1 MSNLFFRVWAY
12 ETLNCSFSLWKKKQ
26 QQKNKNKRNN
36 NNSLLIGV
44 VDSLIHEAA
53 ISANYTSFYT
63 LKYFFIMFFVSILDD
78 TRKRDE
84 K

>member
-1 MSNLFFRVWAY
+1 M
-12 ETLNCSFSLWKKKQ
+12 
-26 QQKNKNKRNN
+26 
-36 NNSLLIGV
+36 

-84 K
+84 KQKTPSAILDRKDLIYGSYTDAQAGQVLSW